1 MLKITTP
8 ETAPRVPFQLDGR
21 IMLSKPSLEIVHL
34 TLQPGEA
41 IPKHINDFDVAIYVL
56 EGNGKIETSTNSSE
70 VKPGMLIEIEAR
82 EERGMVN
89 TGKIDFRV
97 LVIKLLDV

>member
-41 IPKHINDFDVAIYVL
+41 IPKHVNDFDVAIYVL
-56 EGNGKIETSTNSSE
+56 EGNGKIETGTASAPVT
-70 VKPGMLIEIEAR
+70 PCMLIEIER
-82 EERGMVN
+82 GEERGMENIGSGV
-89 TGKIDFRV
+89 FRV
-97 LVIKLLDV
+97 LVIKLF

>member
-21 IMLSKPSLEIVHL
+21 IMLSRPGIELIQL
-34 TLQPGEA
+34 TLKPGEA

-56 EGNGKIETSTNSSE
+56 NGNGKIETGSDAGDVNSS
-70 VKPGMLIEIEAR
+70 MLIEIEGR
-82 EERGMVN
+82 RRKRN
-89 TGKIDFRV
+89 DQYRRS
-97 LVIKLLDV
+97 

>member
-21 IMLSKPSLEIVHL
+21 IMLAKPSLEILHL
-34 TLQPGEA
+34 TLQPEEA

-56 EGNGKIETSTNSSE
+56 EGNGKIETGSDAIYVN
-70 VKPGMLIEIEAR
+70 PGMLIEIDAG
-82 EERGMVN
+82 EERGMTN
-89 TGKIDFRV
+89 TGNDDFRV
-97 LVIKLLDV
+97 LVIKLLGG

>member
-21 IMLSKPSLEIVHL
+21 IMLSRPGLEIIQL
-34 TLQPGEA
+34 TLKPAEV

-56 EGNGKIETSTNSSE
+56 EGNGKIETGSFSSDVE
-70 VKPGMLIEIEAR
+70 PGMLIEIDAGD
-82 EERGMVN
+82 ERGMTN
-89 TGKIDFRV
+89 TGKDDFRV
-97 LVIKLLDV
+97 LVIKLLGG